1 MTMQIR
7 PATPQ
12 DKPAMIELLKK
23 SLGEGLIPKSEA
35 LWTWKHEQNPF
46 GASFVLLAEENGA
59 LIGLRAFMQ
68 WQWKWNNTIYKAIR
82 AVDTATHPDHQGK
95 GIFKKL
101 TLQQLELCKQ
111 QGIHFVFNTPNDQSR
126 PGYLKMGWVQQ
137 GRMPLKLKVINPI
150 ALAYNLAFKKGKP
163 SSDVDDPTPAQP
175 WDPKVFGLMDNYESN
190 TSHINS
196 ALSAS
201 YIRWRYADNPLFR
214 YNYFTDFENFLLIG
228 RVKSHSFT
236 RELRLVDCMLFNNA
250 SSNRR
255 INSRIS
261 KAVLPYCKKNQIQVI
276 SFSGQQYQSY
286 RSALGFMGMIPVQH
300 RGPIVTLRDLNMNE
314 QFPKLLDIKN
324 WGYSLGDMELF

>member
-1 MTMQIR
+1 MQIR

-12 DKPAMIELLKK
+12 DKPAMIALLKK

-46 GASFVLLAEENGA
+46 GASFVLLAEENNTI
-59 LIGLRAFMQ
+59 IGLRAFMQ
-68 WQWKWNNTIYKAIR
+68 WQWKWKGNLYKAIR

-137 GRMPLKLKVINPI
+137 GRMPLKFKVTNPI
-150 ALAYNLAFKKGKP
+150 ALAWAVAFKKGKAG
-163 SSDVDDPTPAQP
+163 STAEDPTPVQQ
-175 WDPKVFGLMDNYESN
+175 WDPAVFKLMDRYTN
-190 TSHINS
+190 TDNDQLQTV
-196 ALSAS
+196 LSTE

-228 RVKSHSFT
+228 RIKSHSFT

-250 SSNRR
+250 SSDRH

-261 KAVLPYCKKNQIQVI
+261 RTILPYCKKNKIQVI
-276 SFSGQQYQSY
+276 SFSGQQYQLN
-286 RSALGFMGMIPVQH
+286 RSALSWMGIIPVQN
-300 RGPIVTLRDLNMNE
+300 RGPIVTVRDLNMSE
-314 QFPKLLDIKN
+314 QFSSLLNINN

>member
-1 MTMQIR
+1 
-7 PATPQ
+7 
-12 DKPAMIELLKK
+12 
-23 SLGEGLIPKSEA
+23 
-35 LWTWKHEQNPF
+35 
-46 GASFVLLAEENGA
+46 
-59 LIGLRAFMQ
+59 MQ
-68 WQWKWNNTIYKAIR
+68 WQWQWNGNVYKAIR

-137 GRMPLKLKVINPI
+137 GKMPLKLKVINPI
-150 ALAYNLAFKKGKP
+150 ALAYAIAFKKGKGAAGA
-163 SSDVDDPTPAQP
+163 DDPTPAQT
-175 WDPKVFGLMDNYESN
+175 WDPRVFDLMKNYSIKDEHLN
-190 TSHINS
+190 TAISS
-196 ALSAS
+196 S

-228 RVKSHSFT
+228 RIKSHSFT
-236 RELRLVDCMLFNNA
+236 RELRLVDCMLFNN
-250 SSNRR
+250 SSANKR
-255 INSRIS
+255 INSLIS
-261 KAVLPYCKKNQIQVI
+261 KAVLPYCKKNKIQVI

-286 RSALGFMGMIPVQH
+286 QSALNWMGIIPVQN

-314 QFPKLLDIKN
+314 RFPELLDIKN